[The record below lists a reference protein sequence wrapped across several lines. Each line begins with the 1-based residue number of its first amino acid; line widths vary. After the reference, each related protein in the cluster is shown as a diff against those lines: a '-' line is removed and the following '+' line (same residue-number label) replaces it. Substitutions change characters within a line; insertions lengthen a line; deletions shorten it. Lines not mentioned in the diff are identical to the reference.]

1 MGCRRLSEPA
11 TKERRPG
18 VFLPPLKGPALR
30 GAAGRGTRSA
40 NAELHRDGSADA
52 GHVISQTRKQPH
64 VSLKGRRDP
73 ASCSSPH
80 PC

>member
-1 MGCRRLSEPA
+1 MQV
-11 TKERRPG
+11 TERTSDKGKKAWG
-18 VFLPPLKGPALR
+18 VLTPPKGPALR
-30 GAAGRGTRSA
+30 GAAGRGARSA

-73 ASCSSPH
+73 ASCSCPH